1 MKKKEEKKV
10 YDIGVIIGRFQ
21 IHELHDGQKELID
34 SVIKR
39 HDKVIIFLGV
49 APTLSTKRN
58 PLDFRSRKVMIESTY
73 DKEMVI
79 LPLYDRKS
87 DEYWSKLL
95 DEKIKEV
102 EPVGSVVLYGSRD
115 SFIPHYM
122 GKHDT
127 IELVPKSF
135 VSASEVRIEVSKR
148 VERTKEFRA
157 GVIYGAYN
165 NFATVHPVIDVA
177 IMNEDDTEVL
187 LGRKKTEKRF
197 RFIGGFVDVT
207 DISLEQ
213 TVKREAKEETGLEIG
228 NVEYIT
234 STRVED
240 WRYRSDPERSVLTT
254 FFKAKKIFGAA
265 KGNDD
270 IEEVKWFKVFDLKE
284 KELVTEHD
292 RLLTALKNK
301 LNIKL

>member
-10 YDIGVIIGRFQ
+10 YDIGVIVGRFQ

-73 DKEMVI
+73 DNEIVI

-87 DEYWSKLL
+87 DEYWSKVL

-115 SFIPHYM
+115 SFIPHYL
-122 GKHDT
+122 GKYDT

-135 VSASEVRIEVSKR
+135 VTASEVRKEVSKR

-187 LGRKKTEKRF
+187 LGRKKLEKKF

-207 DISLEQ
+207 DKSLEQ
-213 TVKREAKEETGLEIG
+213 TVKREAEEETGLEIG
-228 NVEYIT
+228 NIEYIT
-234 STRVED
+234 STRVND
-240 WRYRSDPERSVLTT
+240 WRYKSDPERSVLTT

-270 IEEVKWFKVFDLKE
+270 IEEVKWHKLADLKE
-284 KELVTEHD
+284 NELVTEHN
-292 RLLTALKNK
+292 RLLTSLKN
-301 LNIKL
+301 NIKS